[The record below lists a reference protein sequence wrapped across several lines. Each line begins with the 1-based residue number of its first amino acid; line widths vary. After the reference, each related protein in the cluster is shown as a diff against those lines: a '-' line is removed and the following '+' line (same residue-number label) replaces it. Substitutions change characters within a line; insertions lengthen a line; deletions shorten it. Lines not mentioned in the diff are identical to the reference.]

1 MNIKEL
7 NPSFKMVESETMHNF
22 LSFCT
27 FIYLINGKKLNL
39 ANIFLLCL
47 KNENIKKLYKRIL
60 EVDNDF
66 YAFKMFF
73 EFDPTLYKSKYIM
86 KFLSKDK
93 CEK

>member
-1 MNIKEL
+1 MNIREI
-7 NPSFKMVESETMHNF
+7 NPSYKLIESETMHNF

-47 KNENIKKLYKRIL
+47 RNEGIKKLFKQVL
-60 EVDNDF
+60 EVDND
-66 YAFKMFF
+66 YNAFKIFF

-86 KFLSKDK
+86 KFLNR
-93 CEK
+93 EKL

>member
-7 NPSFKMVESETMHNF
+7 NPSFKMVELETMHNF

-27 FIYLINGKKLNL
+27 FIYIINGKKLNL

-47 KNENIKKLYKRIL
+47 KNEAIKKLYKKVL

-86 KFLSKDK
+86 KFLNR
-93 CEK
+93 EKL

>member
-7 NPSFKMVESETMHNF
+7 NPSFKMVESETMHSF

-47 KNENIKKLYKRIL
+47 KNDNIKKLYKKVL

-66 YAFKMFF
+66 IAFKIFF

-86 KFLSKDK
+86 KFLNR
-93 CEK
+93 EKA